1 MIRGLLDA
9 NVLISAVIRPSG
21 PPGRIV
27 ATLLS
32 HKAFELVLSH
42 GILAEVERALSQ
54 ARIRKY
60 LREPEDAHLWLA
72 DIAAVADMVEDTGR
86 VVGACRDPADDM
98 VLAAALEGRA
108 SALVTGD
115 RDLLAL
121 REYEGLAILP
131 PRAFLDLLER

>member
-1 MIRGLLDA
+1 VRIA
-9 NVLISAVIRPSG
+9 EAVRTAGPSG

-32 HKAFELVLSH
+32 HQAFELVLSH
-42 GILAEVERALSQ
+42 GSLAEVERALSQ

-60 LREPEDAHLWLA
+60 LRDPEDARLCLA
-72 DIAAVADMVEDTGR
+72 NIAAVADMVEDTGR
-86 VVGACRDPADDM
+86 VAGACRDPADDR

-108 SALVTGD
+108 SALVTRD

-121 REYEGLAILP
+121 QEYEGLTILP
-131 PRAFLDLLER
+131 PRVFLDLLER

>member
-9 NVLISAVIRPSG
+9 NVLISAVIRPCG

-32 HKAFELVLSH
+32 YQAFELVLSH

-54 ARIRKY
+54 PRIRKY
-60 LREPEDAHLWLA
+60 LREPEHAHLWLA
-72 DIAAVADMVEDTGR
+72 DIAAVADGVEDTGR

-108 SALVTGD
+108 SALVTRD

-121 REYEGLAILP
+121 QEYEGLTILP
-131 PRAFLDLLER
+131 PRVLLDLLER